1 MYKQL
6 NRISM
11 KQLCEQLQ
19 TEFGDVVICTI
30 SPFSPSIHIVPNL
43 DHDFFS
49 QYDILMVTQ
58 YCLAHNL
65 GFYFDCDHGRI
76 VVYQSPISELISR
89 HK

>member
-30 SPFSPSIHIVPNL
+30 LPFSPAIYIFRGI

-49 QYDILMVTQ
+49 QSDILMITQ

-65 GFYFDCDHGRI
+65 GFHFDCDHGCF
-76 VVYQSPISELISR
+76 VVYQSPISEHIS
-89 HK
+89 KNK

>member
-1 MYKQL
+1 
-6 NRISM
+6 M

-19 TEFGDVVICTI
+19 TEFGDIVICTI
-30 SPFSPSIHIVPNL
+30 FPFSPSIHIFPGI

-49 QYDILMVTQ
+49 QCDILMITQ

-65 GFYFDCDHGRI
+65 GFHFDCDHGCF
-76 VVYQSPISELISR
+76 VVYQSPISEHISK